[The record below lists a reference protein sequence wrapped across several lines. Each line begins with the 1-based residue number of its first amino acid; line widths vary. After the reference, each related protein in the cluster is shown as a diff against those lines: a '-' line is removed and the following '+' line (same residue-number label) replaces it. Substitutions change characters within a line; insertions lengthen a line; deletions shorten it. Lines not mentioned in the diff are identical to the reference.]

1 MSAKCRDIS
10 HPIVAQIAQTF
21 PTWGCTFKLNVC
33 VHIHVHEEMVCTV
46 DDDGADSSVDQFGLG
61 GHAGYHWVWKP
72 LLWWQIY
79 ATMMVVIMG
88 LLIAVV
94 VVKSTKSFVQYYPQF
109 VKILTTI
116 QKVLWCLYTVL
127 LRRRQLYVLLCL
139 SECLS
144 LCLCWLDFISACLCP
159 CEVSSVCDR
168 ASVLFVIGG
177 QCAVCCVIG
186 AAVCCLLVTRDL
198 LFTRILCSPATAS
211 ILFKLL
217 WICIASILC
226 SPVIAAAAAAL

>member
-10 HPIVAQIAQTF
+10 HPIVGQIAQTF
-21 PTWGCTFKLNVC
+21 PTWGCTFELNVC
-33 VHIHVHEEMVCTV
+33 VHIHVQEEMVCTV

-61 GHAGYHWVWKP
+61 GHAGYYWVWKP

-79 ATMMVVIMG
+79 ATMMVVIVG
-88 LLIAVV
+88 LLIVVV
-94 VVKSTKSFVQYYPQF
+94 VVKSAKSFWLVVQYYPQF
-109 VKILTTI
+109 VNILTTI
-116 QKVLWCLYTVL
+116 QKVFWCLHTVL

-177 QCAVCCVIG
+177 GQCAVCSVIWGQQCVAG
-186 AAVCCLLVTRDL
+186 NQRPPVYPYTLLTSYREYTLQTLMSMQEYFAHQL
-198 LFTRILCSPATAS
+198 L
-211 ILFKLL
+211 LL
-217 WICIASILC
+217 L
-226 SPVIAAAAAAL
+226 LK